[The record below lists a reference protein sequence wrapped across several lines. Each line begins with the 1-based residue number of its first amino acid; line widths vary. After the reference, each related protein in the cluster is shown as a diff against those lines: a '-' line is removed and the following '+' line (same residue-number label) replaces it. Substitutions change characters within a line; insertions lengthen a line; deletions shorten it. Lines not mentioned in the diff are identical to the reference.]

1 MNNQKGMTI
10 IETMF
15 AIVIFGMGLLAAVQ
29 LHYSTARNNGNG
41 NVLTL
46 CQMAAKETLEQIR
59 MTNISDL
66 EEGTFT
72 KKIGLVDVTYTISKS
87 PTNLRFGTAMVVASL
102 KNKRVSGSTNINN
115 SWGHQTGVTATPGSF

>member
-1 MNNQKGMTI
+1 MNNKGMTI

-15 AIVIFGMGLLAAVQ
+15 AIVIFGMGLMAAVQ

-59 MTNISDL
+59 SNNLDDL

-72 KKIGLVDVTYTISKS
+72 QKVGMVDVTYTIAKS
-87 PTNLRFGTAMVVASL
+87 PTNLRLGTATVSASL
-102 KNKRVSGSTNINN
+102 KNKTITSSTYINN
-115 SWGHQTGVTATPGSF
+115 YWGKQTGVTATPGSF

>member
-1 MNNQKGMTI
+1 MNQKGMTI

-15 AIVIFGMGLLAAVQ
+15 AIVIFGMGLMAAVQ

-59 MTNISDL
+59 SNNLDDL

-72 KKIGLVDVTYTISKS
+72 QKMGLVDVTYTIERS
-87 PTNLRFGTAMVVASL
+87 PTNLRFGTATVSASL
-102 KNKRVSGSTNINN
+102 KNKTVRLSTYINN
-115 SWGHQTGVTATPGSF
+115 YWGKQTGVTATPGSF